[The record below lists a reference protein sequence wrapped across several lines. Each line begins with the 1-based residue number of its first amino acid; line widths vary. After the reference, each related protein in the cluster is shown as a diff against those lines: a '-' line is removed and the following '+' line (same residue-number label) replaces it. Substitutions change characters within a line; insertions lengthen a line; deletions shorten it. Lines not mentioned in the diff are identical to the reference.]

1 MDKIWIVYNK
11 GSYKKKYKIYKTEA
25 DLVKNVSDSSTSTIL
40 EYELKSSNV
49 ASDYFKSKE
58 RDTQLRT
65 ILGELSDHEV
75 NGQNLI
81 NLYEQLAKDEASISR
96 TRYYKKGQIN
106 QLKKL
111 LVDKKSFASYLVRN
125 KSYFFQVSDSLEW
138 ILAILKCHNFQDHVY
153 DRKRWNSSTRT
164 YDVVDTTSELLRQ
177 NFKLAK
183 LELKKKK

>member
-25 DLVKNVSDSSTSTIL
+25 DMSKNVSDTSTSTIL
-40 EYELKSSNV
+40 EYELKSSTV

-81 NLYEQLAKDEASISR
+81 DMYEQLGKDG
-96 TRYYKKGQIN
+96 RYNSKKSVIN
-106 QLKKL
+106 QLRKL
-111 LVDKKSFASYLVRN
+111 LIDKKSFASYLVRN
-125 KSYFFQVSDSLEW
+125 KGHFFQVSDSLEW
-138 ILAILKCHNFQDHVY
+138 VLVILKCHNFQDHIY
-153 DRKRWNSSTRT
+153 DRKRWNSSTRS
-164 YDVVDTTSELLRQ
+164 YDIVDTSSELLRQ

-183 LELKKKK
+183 LELKKKN

>member
-25 DLVKNVSDSSTSTIL
+25 DLVKNVSNTSTSTIL
-40 EYELKSSNV
+40 EYELKSSTT
-49 ASDYFKSKE
+49 ASDFFLSKE

-81 NLYEQLAKDEASISR
+81 DLYDQLGKGD
-96 TRYYKKGQIN
+96 RYNSKNGIIY

-125 KSYFFQVSDSLEW
+125 KKTFFQVSDSLEW

-164 YDVVDTTSELLRQ
+164 YDVVDTSSELLRQ

>member
-11 GSYKKKYKIYKTEA
+11 GSYNKKYKIYKTEA
-25 DLVKNVSDSSTSTIL
+25 ELVKNISNNSSSTIL
-40 EYELKSSNV
+40 EYELKSSTT

-58 RDTQLRT
+58 RDTQLRS

-75 NGQNLI
+75 SAQNLI
-81 NLYEQLAKDEASISR
+81 NLYEELGKDA
-96 TRYYKKGQIN
+96 RYHNKRIVTN

-111 LVDKKSFASYLVRN
+111 SADKKSLSNYIIKN
-125 KSYFFQVSDSLEW
+125 KRYFFQVSDSLEW
-138 ILAILKCHNFQDHVY
+138 ILAILKCHNFQDHTY
-153 DRKRWNSSTRT
+153 EKRWISSTRT
-164 YDVVDTTSELLRQ
+164 YQIIDNTTDLLKE

>member
-1 MDKIWIVYNK
+1 MNKIWIVYNK

-25 DLVKNVSDSSTSTIL
+25 EVSKNVADTSSSTIL
-40 EYELKSSNV
+40 EYELKSSTV

-58 RDTQLRT
+58 RDTQLRS

-75 NGQNLI
+75 NAQNLI
-81 NLYEQLAKDEASISR
+81 NMYEELGKDSI
-96 TRYYKKGQIN
+96 YYFLMYNKIIVTN

-111 LVDKKSFASYLVRN
+111 SADKKSFASYLVKN
-125 KSYFFQVSDSLEW
+125 KGYFFQVSDSLEW
-138 ILAILKCHNFQDHVY
+138 ILAILKCHNFQDHIY
-153 DRKRWNSSTRT
+153 DRKRWNPSTRT
-164 YDVVDTTSELLRQ
+164 YDIVDNSSYLLRQ